1 MTPTDDQLARFVAVS
16 VYGPDWTAREM
27 AIVTV
32 LLSVDTARDVWLARH
47 RAFCERATSDFE
59 AAA

>member
-1 MTPTDDQLARFVAVS
+1 MTPTDEQLARFVAVT

-27 AIVTV
+27 AIVNV

-47 RAFCERATSDFE
+47 RAFQERS
-59 AAA
+59 AA